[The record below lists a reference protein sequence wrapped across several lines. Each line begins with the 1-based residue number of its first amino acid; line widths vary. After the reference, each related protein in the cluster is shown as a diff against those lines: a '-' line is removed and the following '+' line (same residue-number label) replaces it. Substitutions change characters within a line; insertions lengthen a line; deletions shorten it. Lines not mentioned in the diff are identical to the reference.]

1 MATKSSC
8 EALVALL
15 ISAATITIATSS
27 AITSTVLL
35 LSDFNN
41 TKFKDEDLEE
51 DNDLL
56 YYFILRLR
64 PALPYN

>member
-41 TKFKDEDLEE
+41 TKFKDKDLE
-51 DNDLL
+51 DNNLL

>member
-1 MATKSSC
+1 MATKSSR

-41 TKFKDEDLEE
+41 TKFKDKDLE
-51 DNDLL
+51 DNNLL